1 MLSRTAEH
9 LFWMGRYIERADA
22 TARLVEMGRRM
33 AMLPG
38 ASGEW
43 RSVARASGAAGELGD
58 DPKATADA
66 IILRLLIEGENRSS
80 IRSCMVQAR
89 ANGRAI
95 RTAITQDMWEALN
108 DNWRKLESVTASQ
121 ALTDLPSLL
130 DWVRQRSAAFRGA
143 TETGLLRNDGFIFL
157 RLGELIERTEMTLR
171 LLDVKYYVLLPE
183 TDVVGGGRDFHQWTA
198 VLRALSAQRAYH
210 HVYRGDYTPWGI
222 AEFLI
227 LNKIFP
233 RSANF
238 CYRSISAALDE
249 LAMDYGER
257 HDCHDIADQMVER
270 LSETDIQTL
279 FQSGLHEFI
288 TNAVRTT
295 NRLAS
300 EIAKAY
306 YF

>member
-9 LFWMGRYIERADA
+9 LYWMGRYIERADA
-22 TARLVEMGRRM
+22 TARLIEMGRRM
-33 AMLPG
+33 VMLPG

-43 RSVARASGAAGELGD
+43 RSVARASGAAGELGV
-58 DPKATADA
+58 DPKASADA
-66 IILRLLIEGENRSS
+66 IILRLLVDGENASS
-80 IRSCMVQAR
+80 ISSCLVRAR
-89 ANGRAI
+89 GNARAI

-108 DNWRKLESVTASQ
+108 DNWRKLEGVTSAQ
-121 ALTDLPSLL
+121 ALSDLPQLL

-143 TETGLLRNDGFIFL
+143 TETGLLRNDGFLFL
-157 RLGELIERTEMTLR
+157 RLGELVERTEMTLR

-183 TDVVGGGRDFHQWTA
+183 SDVVGGGRDFHQWTA

-210 HVYRGDYTPWGI
+210 HVYRGDYTPWHI

-238 CYRSISAALDE
+238 CYRSISNALDE
-249 LAMDYGER
+249 LAFDYGER
-257 HDCHDIADQMVER
+257 HDCHATADEMVMRFGEA
-270 LSETDIQTL
+270 EIQKI

-288 TNAVRTT
+288 TSAVRTT
-295 NRLAS
+295 NRLSS

-306 YF
+306 HF

>member
-9 LFWMGRYIERADA
+9 MFWMGRYIERADA
-22 TARLVEMGRRM
+22 TARLIEMGRRM

-43 RSVARASGAAGELGD
+43 RSVARASGAAGELGS
-58 DPKATADA
+58 DPKASADA
-66 IILRLLIEGENRSS
+66 IILRLVMESENASS
-80 IRSCMVQAR
+80 IRSCLVRAR
-89 ANGRAI
+89 SNARAI

-108 DNWRKLESVTASQ
+108 DNWRKLESLNSTQ
-121 ALTDLPSLL
+121 ALADLPQLL

-143 TETGLLRNDGFIFL
+143 TETGLLRNDGFTFL

-183 TDVVGGGRDFHQWTA
+183 SDVVGGGRDFHQWTA

-210 HVYRGDYTPWGI
+210 HVYRGDYTPWHI

-249 LAMDYGER
+249 LAMEYGER
-257 HDCHDIADQMVER
+257 HDCHDTADKMVTR
-270 LSETDIQTL
+270 LGEAEIQKI

-288 TNAVRTT
+288 TSSVRTT
-295 NRLAS
+295 NRLSS

>member
-1 MLSRTAEH
+1 MLSRTAEN

-22 TARLVEMGRRM
+22 TARLIEMGRRM

-43 RSVARASGAAGELGD
+43 RSVARASGSAGELGD
-58 DPKATADA
+58 DATASARA
-66 IILRLLIEGENRSS
+66 IILRLLIDSDNRSS
-80 IRSCMVQAR
+80 IRSCLMQAR
-89 ANGRAI
+89 ASARAI

-108 DNWRKLESVTASQ
+108 DNWRKLDSVNAEQ
-121 ALTDLPSLL
+121 ALTELPTLL
-130 DWVRQRSAAFRGA
+130 DWARQRSAAFRGA

-183 TDVVGGGRDFHQWTA
+183 SDVVGGGRDFHQWTA

-238 CYRSISAALDE
+238 CYRSISNALDE
-249 LAMDYGER
+249 LAFDYGER
-257 HDCHDIADQMVER
+257 HDCHDIADAMVLR
-270 LSETDIQTL
+270 LGETDIQTL
-279 FQSGLHEFI
+279 FQFGLHEFI
-288 TNAVRTT
+288 SNAVVTT

-306 YF
+306 HF